1 MSTTATASES
11 DTYRVGIDPDDAF
24 DELAFTD
31 PTVCSR
37 CFSLI
42 RRHDTFRPD
51 ADGGVSK
58 YAPEERCVRAHDGV
72 KGYRLSQMN
81 GYGYR
86 PIYEPRTFC
95 GECGSRSG
103 RADDD
108 DLSQRQAV
116 SFADNLLDRLH
127 EADVRVNERALKYLV
142 GQLKADKRVQGY
154 DTEIFRR
161 ATKVA
166 IKRARYN
173 HD

>member
-1 MSTTATASES
+1 MSTTASATES
-11 DTYRVGIDPDDAF
+11 RSYRVGIDPADAF
-24 DELAFTD
+24 DDIAFTD

-37 CFSLI
+37 CFALI

-51 ADGGVSK
+51 ATQGVSK

-95 GECGSRSG
+95 GECGSQSG

-108 DLSQRQAV
+108 ALSQRQAV
-116 SFADNLLDRLH
+116 SFADNLLNRLH
-127 EADVRVNERALKYLV
+127 EADVCVKERALKYVV
-142 GQLKADKRVQGY
+142 GQLKGDERLQGY

-166 IKRARYN
+166 IKRARYE
-173 HD
+173 